1 MCVHYQGQ
9 GRCTAFPT
17 RIPLPIFA
25 GDVDHMIVRPGQTG
39 DDVVELMDFQV
50 WQETG
55 ERRPAVKQP
64 SPAASA
70 VGHAAVAGPRA
81 RVTRQA

>member
-39 DDVVELMDFQV
+39 ADVFDLMDFQA

-55 ERRPAVKQP
+55 ERRPAANQ
-64 SPAASA
+64 SST
-70 VGHAAVAGPRA
+70 AAVAGPSVHFR
-81 RVTRQA
+81 RQA

>member
-39 DDVVELMDFQV
+39 DDVFELMDFQA

-55 ERRPAVKQP
+55 ERRPAAAQP

-70 VGHAAVAGPRA
+70 VGRAAVSGLTV
-81 RVTRQA
+81 RVRRQA

>member
-17 RIPLPIFA
+17 RIPLLIFA

-39 DDVVELMDFQV
+39 DDVFVLMDFQA

-55 ERRPAVKQP
+55 ERRPAVTQP
-64 SPAASA
+64 PPVASA
-70 VGHAAVAGPRA
+70 VGRAAVAGPRA
-81 RVTRQA
+81 RVRRQA